1 MSERNI
7 DNDDLVKKISQLVQ
21 MLRVSME
28 ELGLSKEI
36 EKAAEAIPD
45 TQDQLDYIQN
55 MTEQAAHRALTA
67 IDKIDPIF
75 DEMKNKGTALRDEVK
90 KADADP
96 SLEIYRLIAAQA
108 FEFAEG
114 SIEKAQVGKKEVLEI
129 IMAQDFQD
137 LTGQVIKKLSDVMR
151 EVQHQLLQV
160 IMESGG
166 DGSEEAVL
174 KRLAKNEWDD
184 EVKDEK
190 SLLNGPQ
197 IKPTAGDAVSG
208 QEQVDSLLED
218 LGF

>member
-1 MSERNI
+1 MSESNFN
-7 DNDDLVKKISQLVQ
+7 NDDLVNKIAQLVQ
-21 MLRVSME
+21 MLRVSMQ

-45 TQDQLDYIQN
+45 TQDQLDYIQQ

-67 IDKIDPIF
+67 IDKINPIF
-75 DEMKNKGTALRDEVK
+75 DDMKSKGTALRDEINKV
-90 KADADP
+90 DSNP
-96 SLEIYRLIAAQA
+96 SIEDYRLIAQQA
-108 FEFAEG
+108 LEFAEA
-114 SIEKAQVGKKEVLEI
+114 SLDSAKIGKTEVLEI
-129 IMAQDFQD
+129 VMAQDFQD

-184 EVKDEK
+184 DPMDK
-190 SLLNGPQ
+190 SKLLNGPQ
-197 IKPTAGDAVSG
+197 IKPTGSDAVSG
-208 QEQVDSLLED
+208 QDQVDSLLED